1 MTDRTNDQ
9 KPKTIKEIES
19 IIGCAVLDA
28 QKLQQS
34 SGSLPNV
41 DQEGDSE
48 CPFAEQLYA
57 KHEELRKKVQRH
69 LAKLHECLAVVD
81 DQIREYGH
89 DLAVVSAHKDRL
101 NRDRPRDHFSEAEAE
116 LASLYKRC
124 LQVRVRVEEAIRFVD
139 EVLQQAATKRFPG
152 RLPRD
157 REQSGGPVAGRGDP
171 NPVGDGKSGADRELA
186 ELFEMDRS
194 KQGK

>member
-1 MTDRTNDQ
+1 MTGRPNDKQ
-9 KPKTIKEIES
+9 SITIKQIES
-19 IIGCAVLDA
+19 IIATAVSNA

-34 SGSLPNV
+34 SSSLPKV
-41 DQEGDSE
+41 DEEGNSE

-57 KHEELRKKVQRH
+57 KHEELRKKVQKA

-81 DQIREYGH
+81 DKIRKYGH

-101 NRDRPRDHFSEAEAE
+101 NRDRPREHFSEAEAE
-116 LASLYKRC
+116 LAALYKQC
-124 LQVRVRVEEAIRFVD
+124 IQVRERVEEAIRFVD

-152 RLPRD
+152 GFPRD
-157 REQSGGPVAGRGDP
+157 RQQSGGPVVGPVDP

-186 ELFEMDRS
+186 ELFETDRN

>member
-1 MTDRTNDQ
+1 MTGRKNDKQ
-9 KPKTIKEIES
+9 AITIKEIES
-19 IIGCAVLDA
+19 IIGVAVMDA

-34 SGSLPNV
+34 TGSLPNV
-41 DQEGDSE
+41 DQEGNSE

-57 KHEELRKKVQRH
+57 KHEELRKKVQWH
-69 LAKLHECLAVVD
+69 LAKLHDCLAVVD
-81 DQIREYGH
+81 DQIRKYGH

-101 NRDRPRDHFSEAEAE
+101 NRDRPRDHFSEAEVQ
-116 LASLYKRC
+116 LATLYKRC
-124 LQVRVRVEEAIRFVD
+124 LQVRGQVEEAIRFVD

-157 REQSGGPVAGRGDP
+157 RQQSGGPVIGRGDP

-194 KQGK
+194 RQGK